1 MPRADVRELL
11 RLHQVVLSERE
22 RIVARLRELD
32 QSLDALGMTA
42 TERFYGLYTPT
53 GRTRNRQSLHEVVVD
68 VLQKAKK
75 PLGKQAILDAV
86 LATGYRFSTD
96 DPLNSLCVI
105 LYGKKCGIERQSKDR
120 FTLAGQ

>member
-105 LYGKKCGIERQSKDR
+105 LYGKKC
-120 FTLAGQ
+120 